1 MSKNLDF
8 YKNKKILVTGHTGF
22 KGSWLCRVLL
32 NAGAE
37 VIGYALDPLSEP
49 NLFSMADIKN
59 NIHHVTGDIRD
70 LKKLDETLRVSF
82 GPDRVDVVSTKIDET
97 WDKFCEIT
105 IQISDVLLK
114 LGKNFNRLALCA
126 SVKFRLNDGLGE
138 SAYSNLIGKSEEKPV
153 EWQIRKVNRYSL
165 QVSEDTKAVV
175 NDVQTISRNNII
187 VNDEDLKDVIILDLD
202 LNTLVGTESEVIQSI
217 RKPFWHAASTQI
229 QKDISQYQTEFEQ
242 WQ

>member
-1 MSKNLDF
+1 MNTTYNNRRSTVFLSSPLNFTEELLSKYISEFSSLGLLPTV
-8 YKNKKILVTGHTGF
+8 NKGLGIKLSS
-22 KGSWLCRVLL
+22 KGIEPE
-32 NAGAE
+32 E
-37 VIGYALDPLSEP
+37 VISL
-49 NLFSMADIKN
+49 
-59 NIHHVTGDIRD
+59 D
-70 LKKLDETLRVSF
+70 LKKLDETLKVSF

-105 IQISDVLLK
+105 LQISDVLLK

-165 QVSEDTKAVV
+165 QASEDTKAVV

-217 RKPFWHAASTQI
+217 RKPFWHAASMQI

>member
-1 MSKNLDF
+1 MNTTYNNRRSTVFLSSPLNFTEELLSKYISEFSSLGLLPTV
-8 YKNKKILVTGHTGF
+8 NKGLGIKLSS
-22 KGSWLCRVLL
+22 KGIEPE
-32 NAGAE
+32 E
-37 VIGYALDPLSEP
+37 VISL
-49 NLFSMADIKN
+49 
-59 NIHHVTGDIRD
+59 D

-105 IQISDVLLK
+105 LQISDVLLK

-165 QVSEDTKAVV
+165 QASEDTKAVV

>member
-1 MSKNLDF
+1 MNTTYNNRRSTVFLSSPLNFTEELLPKYISEFSSLGLLPTV
-8 YKNKKILVTGHTGF
+8 NKGLGIKLSP
-22 KGSWLCRVLL
+22 KGIEPE
-32 NAGAE
+32 E
-37 VIGYALDPLSEP
+37 VISL
-49 NLFSMADIKN
+49 
-59 NIHHVTGDIRD
+59 D

-82 GPDRVDVVSTKIDET
+82 GPDRVDVVSTKVDET

-126 SVKFRLNDGLGE
+126 SVKFRLNDGQGE
-138 SAYSNLIGKSEEKPV
+138 SAYSNLIGKSEENPV

-165 QVSEDTKAVV
+165 QASEDTKAVI
-175 NDVQTISRNNII
+175 NDVQTISRNNVT

-217 RKPFWHAASTQI
+217 RKPFWHAASMQI
-229 QKDISQYQTEFEQ
+229 QKDISQYQAEFEQ

>member
-1 MSKNLDF
+1 MNTTYNNRRSTVFFSSPLNFTEELLPKYISEFSSLGLLPTVNKGLGIKLSSKG
-8 YKNKKILVTGHTGF
+8 IEPE
-22 KGSWLCRVLL
+22 
-32 NAGAE
+32 E
-37 VIGYALDPLSEP
+37 VISL
-49 NLFSMADIKN
+49 
-59 NIHHVTGDIRD
+59 D
-70 LKKLDETLRVSF
+70 LKKLDETLKVSF

-97 WDKFCEIT
+97 WDKFCEVT
-105 IQISDVLLK
+105 LQISDVLLK

>member
-1 MSKNLDF
+1 MNTTYNNRRSTVFLSSPLNFTEELLSKYISEFSSLGLLPTV
-8 YKNKKILVTGHTGF
+8 NKGLGIKLSS
-22 KGSWLCRVLL
+22 KGIEPE
-32 NAGAE
+32 E
-37 VIGYALDPLSEP
+37 VISL
-49 NLFSMADIKN
+49 
-59 NIHHVTGDIRD
+59 D

-97 WDKFCEIT
+97 WDKFCET
-105 IQISDVLLK
+105 TLQISDVLLK

-165 QVSEDTKAVV
+165 QASEDTKAVV

>member
-1 MSKNLDF
+1 MNTTYNNRRSTVFLSSPLNFTEELLPKYISEFSSLGLLPTVNKGLGIKLSSKG
-8 YKNKKILVTGHTGF
+8 IEPE
-22 KGSWLCRVLL
+22 
-32 NAGAE
+32 E
-37 VIGYALDPLSEP
+37 VISL
-49 NLFSMADIKN
+49 
-59 NIHHVTGDIRD
+59 D

-82 GPDRVDVVSTKIDET
+82 GPDRVDVVSTNIDET
-97 WDKFCEIT
+97 WDKFCEMT

-138 SAYSNLIGKSEEKPV
+138 SAYSNLIGKSEENPV

-165 QVSEDTKAVV
+165 QASEDTKAVV